1 MIILF
6 YNYVII
12 IGKDTNFFSKGKI
25 IHLFFVRICRRE
37 GVFLFAPLRKKMYI
51 CSDYAE
57 HHTIYR
63 ETEAAADDGV

>member
-25 IHLFFVRICRRE
+25 IHHFSIYP
-37 GVFLFAPLRKKMYI
+37 VFLLELCNVVVIIKIGGVNHAPPTLIYI
-51 CSDYAE
+51 
-57 HHTIYR
+57 
-63 ETEAAADDGV
+63 

>member
-25 IHLFFVRICRRE
+25 IHHFSIYTVLLLEHCNVVVIIKIG
-37 GVFLFAPLRKKMYI
+37 GVN
-51 CSDYAE
+51 
-57 HHTIYR
+57 HTAYFNIYLINQFI
-63 ETEAAADDGV
+63 

>member
-25 IHLFFVRICRRE
+25 IHYFSIYTVLLLEHCNVVVIIKIGGVIHRLF
-37 GVFLFAPLRKKMYI
+37 
-51 CSDYAE
+51 
-57 HHTIYR
+57 
-63 ETEAAADDGV
+63 